1 MNLAFTGAT
10 TSGMRNMIQQIAS
23 QTTKTTRKTNL
34 MGVRPDPAVQPA
46 INPAVKGIE
55 LLQKLQTSLDIEQ
68 IIDLFSSNILDMIPH
83 EGYLFELEEL
93 AISFLQG
100 RQSRHKISYNL
111 TINEEVL
118 GTLTLFRNWKF
129 KENEIK
135 QLESVL
141 PHLLHP
147 LRNGLQYFQAVQFAY
162 KDRLTGLHNR
172 AALDMEAPHSI
183 ELAHRNGMELS
194 MMMIDIDHFK
204 NINDTY
210 GHLCGDKILQKV
222 GQIVRDTIRGSDL
235 AFRYGGEEIAVLLP
249 SADREG
255 SRRLAERLRE
265 NIKEMGYCDQS
276 GLTVTVSIGIST
288 LIADDVTET
297 LFTRADQALYEAKR
311 NGRDQVCMG

>member
-1 MNLAFTGAT
+1 
-10 TSGMRNMIQQIAS
+10 MIQQIAS
-23 QTTKTTRKTNL
+23 QNTKTARKTSL
-34 MGVRPDPAVQPA
+34 MGVRPNPATQPA

-68 IIDLFSSNILDMIPH
+68 IIDLFSANILDMVPH
-83 EGYLFELEEL
+83 EGYQFELEEL

-100 RQSRHKISYNL
+100 RESRHRVSYNL

-129 KENEIK
+129 KDREIE

-183 ELAHRNGMELS
+183 ELAHRNDMNLS
-194 MMMIDIDHFK
+194 LMMIDIDHFK
-204 NINDTY
+204 KINDTY
-210 GHLCGDKILQKV
+210 GHLCGDQILSKV
-222 GQIVRDTIRGSDL
+222 GHIVNDTIRTSDL
-235 AFRYGGEEIAVLLP
+235 AFRYGGEEIAILLP

-255 SRRLAERLRE
+255 AHRMAERLRE
-265 NIKEMGYCDQS
+265 NIKAMGYCDES
-276 GLTVTVSIGIST
+276 GLTVTVSIGIAT
-288 LIADDVTET
+288 LIPGDASED
-297 LFTRADQALYEAKR
+297 LFTRADKALYEAKHC
-311 NGRDQVCMG
+311 GRDQVCVG